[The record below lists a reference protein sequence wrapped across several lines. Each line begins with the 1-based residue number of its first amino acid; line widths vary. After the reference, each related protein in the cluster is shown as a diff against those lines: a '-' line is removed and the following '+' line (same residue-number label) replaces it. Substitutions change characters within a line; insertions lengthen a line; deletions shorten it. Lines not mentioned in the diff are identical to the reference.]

1 MKRASKTSIL
11 SQNNK
16 ACNVTNELVK
26 IVISLHCVAQ
36 FLADRTNGRAIATLL
51 RLSSSSVCLWRYV
64 LWLNGAS

>member
-36 FLADRTNGRAIATLL
+36 FFLCRMQTTDDRQKGTKYL
-51 RLSSSSVCLWRYV
+51 
-64 LWLNGAS
+64 